1 MRKSLC
7 VFCVLC
13 GHSGVS
19 CGYVFIFREI
29 RDMTKQLLLF
39 VFTLCFFTARSQSFL
54 IRAGKLFNSETG
66 EFQKGMVILVSGNR
80 IDTVKAEKNVTAA
93 EKEKYQLVDLSAYTV
108 LPGLI
113 DCHTH
118 LLYKEIIWPGNN
130 EASMDMNR
138 ALTLDGDA
146 YRALYGA
153 ARAKAYLE
161 EGVTTVQDLGNSG
174 QFADV
179 ALKRAINE
187 GLLPGPRMRCSGPG
201 LSTEGGQLPHTI
213 FKHQELVKDEYRVV
227 KSVDDAIQAVREN
240 VNQGAGV
247 IKIFANNTPNN
258 TMLRVEEIRA
268 IVEEAHRYNIRV
280 TAHATNS
287 RSVYNA
293 VIGGVDGIEH
303 GYQIEDSVLDLMK
316 KKEVFLVPTDGD
328 SLTMLQYFKQYN
340 PADSVMVHEYLKGAR
355 SPDNRLL
362 RAYKKGVLIAAGSDD
377 YVDFKL
383 PFSVPSKRT
392 LIGYHE
398 AGIPIA
404 DVLKFA
410 TINAAR
416 QVNYRNRL
424 GVLKKG
430 FWADIIAVD
439 ANLDQDIEAIMN
451 VHFVMK
457 EGKIIRKE

>member
-1 MRKSLC
+1 MTKRAAVLL
-7 VFCVLC
+7 FLITVLC
-13 GHSGVS
+13 
-19 CGYVFIFREI
+19 CDNVFA
-29 RDMTKQLLLF
+29 QYH
-39 VFTLCFFTARSQSFL
+39 L
-54 IRAGKLFNSETG
+54 IKAGKLFNSETG
-66 EFQKGMVILVSGNR
+66 AFQTGMVILVSRNS
-80 IDTVKAEKNVTAA
+80 IDTVKAEKDVTAA
-93 EKEKYQLVDLSAYTV
+93 EKEKYKLIDLSAYTV

-118 LLYKEIIWPGNN
+118 LLYKESIWQGNN
-130 EASMDMNR
+130 EPSLDMAR
-138 ALTLDGDA
+138 TLTLDGDA

-161 EGVTTVQDLGNSG
+161 EGITTVQDLGNSG
-174 QFADV
+174 QFGDI
-179 ALKRAINE
+179 ALRRAINE

-213 FKHQELVKDEYRVV
+213 FKHQDLVRDEYRVV

-268 IVEEAHRYNIRV
+268 IVDEAHRYNIRV

-293 VIGGVDGIEH
+293 VTGGVDGIEH

-316 KKEVFLVPTDGD
+316 KKNVFLVPTDPD
-328 SLTMLQYFKQYN
+328 SLTMIQYIKQDN
-340 PADSVMVHEYLKGAR
+340 PADSGMVAEYMKGMR
-355 SPDNRLL
+355 SPDSRLL
-362 RAYKKGVLIAAGSDD
+362 RAYRKGVPIAAGSDD
-377 YVDFKL
+377 YIDFKL
-383 PFSVPSKRT
+383 PFSAPSKRT
-392 LIGYHE
+392 LIGYNQ
-398 AGIPIA
+398 AGIPVS

-410 TINAAR
+410 TINAAK
-416 QVNYRNRL
+416 QVNYANRL
-424 GVLKKG
+424 GVIKKG

-439 ANLDQDIEAIMN
+439 AGLEKNIEAIMN

>member
-1 MRKSLC
+1 MSTSR
-7 VFCVLC
+7 
-13 GHSGVS
+13 
-19 CGYVFIFREI
+19 II
-29 RDMTKQLLLF
+29 TLLIALYLF
-39 VFTLCFFTARSQSFL
+39 TSPAEAQRYL

-66 EFQKGMVILVSGNR
+66 VFQKDMAILVSGTR
-80 IDTVKAEKNVTAA
+80 IDTVKAGKDLTAA
-93 EKEKYQLVDLSAYTV
+93 DKEKYELVDLSAYTV

-118 LLYKEIIWPGNN
+118 LLYKEKIWKGNN

-146 YRALYGA
+146 YRAIYGA

-161 EGVTTVQDLGNSG
+161 EGITTVQDLGNSG
-174 QFADV
+174 LFADM
-179 ALKRAINE
+179 ALRRAINE
-187 GLLPGPRMRCSGPG
+187 GLVPGPRMRCSGPG

-213 FKHQELVKDEYRVV
+213 FKHQDLVKDEYRVV
-227 KSVDDAIQAVREN
+227 TGVDDAIQAVREN
-240 VNQGAGV
+240 INQGASV

-258 TMLRVEEIRA
+258 TMLRVEEIKA
-268 IVEEAHRYNIRV
+268 IVEEAHRYNVRV

-316 KKEVFLVPTDGD
+316 KKNVFLVPTDPD
-328 SLTMLQYFKQYN
+328 SLTMIQYVMQDN
-340 PADSVMVHEYLKGAR
+340 PADTAQIAGYMQGMR
-355 SPDNRLL
+355 SPQNRLL
-362 RAYKKGVLIAAGSDD
+362 RAYKKGVMIAAGSDD

-383 PFSVPSKRT
+383 PFSAPSKRT
-392 LIGYHE
+392 LIGYNQ

-410 TINAAR
+410 TINAAT
-416 QVNYRNRL
+416 QVNYLNRV
-424 GVLKKG
+424 GIIKKG

-439 ANLDQDIEAIMN
+439 NKLEQDIEAIMK

-457 EGKIIRKE
+457 EGKIIRKD